1 MTQHRRPG
9 AGRKPIPNVI
19 KFKTG
24 NPGKRPLKKEP
35 TPEDHDIPTPPVHL
49 DAYALEEWSRV
60 ADELHTMGVLYRVD
74 QQILGAY
81 CDAYSVW
88 RHAVE
93 ALRARVEKAG
103 GNELAG
109 LIDTTSNG
117 NVVQNTLLG
126 TRNKAR
132 EDMVKFA
139 QEFGIGGVARAR
151 LAIDPAKNPG
161 SKFDGLIGAKVGKK

>member
-1 MTQHRRPG
+1 MF
-9 AGRKPIPNVI
+9 
-19 KFKTG
+19 FKQKT
-24 NPGKRPLKKEP
+24 
-35 TPEDHDIPTPPVHL
+35 
-49 DAYALEEWSRV
+49 AYEGLRS
-60 ADELHTMGVLYRVD
+60 
-74 QQILGAY
+74 LGGSEM
-81 CDAYSVW
+81 CIRD
-88 RHAVE
+88 R
-93 ALRARVEKAG
+93 
-103 GNELAG
+103 
-109 LIDTTSNG
+109 IDTTSNG